1 MATNCSQSS
10 FILFKLLVIF
20 VACLLSFSCVAQDDQ
35 EADGTSENPPATEF
49 DPDLPWLNVKRPL
62 TLDDLKGKVVILDFW
77 TYGCINCIHVLEDL
91 RKLEKKFGD
100 QLAVIGVHSP
110 KFDNEKNLE
119 TLRSIIVR
127 YDIEHP
133 VVNDVDFTIGNY
145 YGMRA
150 WPTQV
155 VIDPQGG
162 VVGSIKGEGHYAVLD
177 RVVAK
182 LIAKHQAEID
192 SHPLP
197 MDLEKDRVTH
207 AILAA
212 PGKVAISDRHVAISD
227 TLHHRVILARHD
239 GQLKKIFGGKSAG
252 FKDGDAD
259 TARFTSP
266 QGLAFNDKGLFVAD
280 TGNHAIRYIDLAT
293 DQVMTVAG
301 GGEDELQRFGN
312 YEALSVRLR
321 SPWGVAL
328 RDSNLYIAMA
338 GLHQIWQL
346 DVKKGRLKSFAGSGI
361 EGIRDGSAVTARFSQ
376 PSGLSLVGDWLYVAD
391 AEDSAVRRISLA
403 KERVETLVGTGLFDF
418 GDRDGPFE
426 DAELQHVLGV
436 AAAEPSRILI
446 ADTYNHKLKLLNMDK
461 RVVRTLA
468 GTGQP
473 GRGEGEGLRALMNE
487 PGGLAVLGKRVL
499 IADTNNHRIMQ
510 YDLESE
516 ELTEWKLSPAEQ
528 TSLWLYGSELSK

>member
-1 MATNCSQSS
+1 MTTNCPKNS
-10 FILFKLLVIF
+10 LVLLRLLVVFSI
-20 VACLLSFSCVAQDDQ
+20 CLIASACVAKDDQ
-35 EADGTSENPPATEF
+35 ESDRKSENPPAIEF

-91 RKLEKKFGD
+91 RKLEEKYSD

-110 KFDNEKNLE
+110 KFDNEKNLD

-133 VVNDVDFTIGNY
+133 VVNDVDFSIGHY

-155 VIDPQGG
+155 VIDPQGD
-162 VVGSIKGEGHYAVLD
+162 VVGSIKGEGHYALLD

-182 LIAKHQAEID
+182 LIGKHQAVIKSE
-192 SHPLP
+192 PLP
-197 MDLEKDRVTH
+197 MALEKDRVNH
-207 AILAA
+207 SILAA
-212 PGKVAISDRHVAISD
+212 PGKVAVSDRYVAISD

-239 GQLKKIFGGKSAG
+239 GKIEKTFGSEISG
-252 FKDGDAD
+252 FTDGA
-259 TARFTSP
+259 ASESRFYSP
-266 QGLAFNDKGLFVAD
+266 QGLAFGGSGLFVAD
-280 TGNHAIRYIDLAT
+280 TGNHAIRYIDLST

-301 GGEDELQRFGN
+301 GGEDKIQRFG
-312 YEALSVRLR
+312 EFDALSIALR
-321 SPWGVAL
+321 SPWGVTL
-328 RDSNLYIAMA
+328 RDSDLYIAMA
-338 GLHQIWQL
+338 GLHQIWRL
-346 DVKKGRLKSFAGSGI
+346 DVKAGKLKSFAGSGL
-361 EGIRDGSAVTARFSQ
+361 EGIRDGSLVTARFSQ

-391 AEDSAVRRISLA
+391 AEDSAVRRISLD
-403 KERVETLVGTGLFDF
+403 KGRVETLVGTGLFDF
-418 GDRDGPFE
+418 GDRDGSFE

-436 AAAEPSRILI
+436 AAAESSQILI
-446 ADTYNHKLKLLNMDK
+446 ADTYNHKLKLLNVDK

-473 GRGEGEGLRALMNE
+473 GRGEGEGLRAQMNE

-516 ELTEWKLSPAEQ
+516 ELTEWKLIPAEQ
-528 TSLWLYGSELSK
+528 LSQKLSGNEVSR